1 MIVVFAKNSKNNIL
15 KCGENFCR
23 EWKCRILNMSCSIKC
38 KILCFLD
45 GTTRSS
51 FHYGYGRLPSIIRV
65 TNYIIFLG
73 GIWLSQAKCPMLSP
87 LKDQRDIT
95 CPRATIT
102 EKEQKEACG
111 CVVQNLVVGLDYEL
125 SASRSGRPVKCMR
138 KRIGSSTLSA
148 SALGLVFGQPFLFL
162 IM

>member
-1 MIVVFAKNSKNNIL
+1 
-15 KCGENFCR
+15 
-23 EWKCRILNMSCSIKC
+23 
-38 KILCFLD
+38 
-45 GTTRSS
+45 
-51 FHYGYGRLPSIIRV
+51 
-65 TNYIIFLG
+65 
-73 GIWLSQAKCPMLSP
+73 MLSP